1 MLVSSFGYLNK
12 NSNSLNGIR
21 VESVKPQK
29 PIVNQGLTF
38 DEKNSKNT
46 EGMPTKSVDD
56 AKHLNVIA

>member
-21 VESVKPQK
+21 VENIKPQK

-38 DEKNSKNT
+38 DEKNNKNI
-46 EGMPTKSVDD
+46 ESMPQKSVDN
-56 AKHLNVIA
+56 AKRLDVIA